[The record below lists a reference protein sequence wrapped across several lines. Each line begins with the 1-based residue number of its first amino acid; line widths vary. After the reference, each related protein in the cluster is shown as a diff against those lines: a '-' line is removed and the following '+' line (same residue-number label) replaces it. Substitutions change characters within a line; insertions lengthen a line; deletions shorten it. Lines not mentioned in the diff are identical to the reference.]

1 MKYYTLGIIFFLFS
15 LITILMSY
23 YYSDLTR
30 SVEKET
36 KSTQLQINSL
46 HDKIKINKLEY
57 AAHLHPEYLKKL
69 EQIYF
74 FDKYNKETDLKVVG
88 IQEFSFKDLRQVI
101 KVTSN

>member
-15 LITILMSY
+15 LIAILMSY

-74 FDKYNKETDLKVVG
+74 FDKYNKETYLKVVG

-101 KVTSN
+101 KATSK

>member
-57 AAHLHPEYLKKL
+57 AAHLQP
-69 EQIYF
+69 
-74 FDKYNKETDLKVVG
+74 D
-88 IQEFSFKDLRQVI
+88 
-101 KVTSN
+101 

>member
-15 LITILMSY
+15 LIAILMSY

-74 FDKYNKETDLKVVG
+74 FDKYNKETGFKVVG

-101 KVTSN
+101 RATSK